1 MMYFSKCIKNE
12 PHKLINSYWQGDNFV
27 SEIRLRQFRLKNSA
41 YRSFAKDRQVYKKSN
56 TRRFQV
62 NAYGDFNDL
71 PRRTVSITSFL
82 IKSLEALLL
91 LTFTINIHFFRTKRY
106 YNWIRMLLFFMWI
119 IVYQCIQ
126 IVENR
131 LSNDR

>member
-1 MMYFSKCIKNE
+1 M
-12 PHKLINSYWQGDNFV
+12 

-71 PRRTVSITSFL
+71 PRRTVSGEVLRDKAF
-82 IKSLEALLL
+82 E
-91 LTFTINIHFFRTKRY
+91 
-106 YNWIRMLLFFMWI
+106 
-119 IVYQCIQ
+119 IV
-126 IVENR
+126 
-131 LSNDR
+131 SNPNMIDSNAHSHQLQVF